1 MPGLLPRKTDTA
13 LPSIE
18 TVRTESSKPPIWK
31 NCRSM
36 LPCSYC
42 TETKRLWQDNQVMQ
56 NSPVYRTV
64 CMIKY
69 HIFTTTILFGRQMI
83 WENFL
88 AFMGMKSTAFS
99 EDLLGLGLVGAISEK
114 IVQDEAERPAQNFS
128 DDT

>member
-1 MPGLLPRKTDTA
+1 
-13 LPSIE
+13 
-18 TVRTESSKPPIWK
+18 
-31 NCRSM
+31 
-36 LPCSYC
+36 
-42 TETKRLWQDNQVMQ
+42 
-56 NSPVYRTV
+56 
-64 CMIKY
+64 MIKY

-83 WENFL
+83 LENFL

>member
-1 MPGLLPRKTDTA
+1 
-13 LPSIE
+13 
-18 TVRTESSKPPIWK
+18 
-31 NCRSM
+31 
-36 LPCSYC
+36 
-42 TETKRLWQDNQVMQ
+42 
-56 NSPVYRTV
+56 
-64 CMIKY
+64 
-69 HIFTTTILFGRQMI
+69 MI